1 MRSQEKDVRIL
12 EPLSRDEL
20 ERLWRWERHMTRFH
34 AVAMSL
40 LVLCAAATFLWSD
53 IAWVRR
59 VLLAIVLLLVAAAT
73 MLQLREKCPR
83 CGSRL
88 RTKSLLRLPP
98 RCSICGVPFERPP
111 GG

>member
-1 MRSQEKDVRIL
+1 MRNL

-34 AVAMSL
+34 AVAMTLL
-40 LVLCAAATFLWSD
+40 LVCAAATFQWSD

-59 VLLAIVLLLVAAAT
+59 MLLAIVLLLVGAAT

-83 CGSRL
+83 CGARL
-88 RTKSLLRLPP
+88 RTKSLLRLPE
-98 RCSICGVPFERPP
+98 RCSICKIAFERPP
-111 GG
+111 AS